1 MKPQQASVAFVGRAE
16 LHEFIVA
23 VCAPLTTTT
32 TTTST
37 STTTTTPGGSPN
49 TTTTTSTTNTH
60 TTTLPPPCDDDSKL
74 SHVRFNIQIME
85 TWDNISHQTETSL
98 RFASSQPAACRVGLE
113 DGPRPVDL
121 PKHASLNETLSTETI
136 PNCVIDLEADNRARA
151 MATVQA
157 AIKARGIPEL
167 PRSYELPRGCRLPIR
182 AQGLCSSSWAMAAIG
197 AFEKQVCVHTGHR

>member
-1 MKPQQASVAFVGRAE
+1 
-16 LHEFIVA
+16 
-23 VCAPLTTTT
+23 
-32 TTTST
+32 
-37 STTTTTPGGSPN
+37 
-49 TTTTTSTTNTH
+49 
-60 TTTLPPPCDDDSKL
+60 
-74 SHVRFNIQIME
+74 ME

-197 AFEKQVCVHTGHR
+197 AFEKQICVHTGHRQRLAVAKVLQCAELGCRGGRPEAAHRILFERGVPA